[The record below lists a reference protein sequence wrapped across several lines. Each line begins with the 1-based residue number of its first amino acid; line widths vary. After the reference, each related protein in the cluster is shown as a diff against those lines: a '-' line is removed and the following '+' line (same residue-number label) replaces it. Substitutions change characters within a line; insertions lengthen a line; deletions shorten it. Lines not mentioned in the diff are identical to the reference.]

1 MIAFFIFTFK
11 GVLIKNKMPN
21 ITYGMLKALMEEYIQ
36 FLEDQSKNYTLTD
49 EQLKLVLEIQKL
61 TEEQLTKYT
70 T

>member
-61 TEEQLTKYT
+61 MAEQIDKLDK
-70 T
+70 

>member
-1 MIAFFIFTFK
+1 MLFIFTFK

-61 TEEQLTKYT
+61 TKEQITKYNT
-70 T
+70 